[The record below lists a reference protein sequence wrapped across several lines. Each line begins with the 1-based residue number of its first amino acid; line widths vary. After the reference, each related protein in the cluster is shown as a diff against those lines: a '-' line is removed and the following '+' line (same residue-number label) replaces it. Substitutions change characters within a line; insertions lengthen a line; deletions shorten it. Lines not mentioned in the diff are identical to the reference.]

1 MGKYGFFGGSFNPV
15 TKAHIELAKD
25 IVKIY
30 ELDKVIFV
38 PVGDFYKKKN
48 LISEQER
55 YNMLLIATKEH
66 NELEVSNIELNQTK
80 NLTTLEA
87 LKKIEKAYPNVDKY
101 YIMGADNLYKMV
113 QSEDCATLMQF
124 YKYIIIEREQIDCK
138 KLINSNEI
146 LKKNEKHIQIMKN
159 VQHNKTNATTARTK
173 ISQEG
178 KYIEKILQNEVIEY
192 IKANKLYE

>member
-1 MGKYGFFGGSFNPV
+1 MEKYGFFGGSFNPV
-15 TKAHIELAKD
+15 TRAHIELAKD
-25 IVKIY
+25 IVKKY

-87 LKKIEKAYPNVDKY
+87 FKKIEKTYPNIYKY

-113 QSEDCATLMQF
+113 QSEDCSTLMQS

-138 KLINSNEI
+138 KIINSNEI

-159 VQHNKTNATTARTK
+159 VQHNKTNATTARMK

-192 IKANKLYE
+192 IKANKLYK